1 MSGCKEN
8 KKLYVKVIGH
18 LSKDYALAMVGIRV
32 QETKIDQVKTALLVI
47 GIFKNERDFFASRE
61 LDSTISRAII
71 ELIENKEFQSFGST
85 LILHLMGRGLI
96 KKIMLMGLGRRDKF
110 TSENARIIAG
120 KAALRAKELNVEEFC
135 ILPFANA
142 DEALIEAISEGI
154 FLSLYSFN
162 KYKTSG
168 NEVTTIPAQTTIL
181 VNSDS
186 SKFQA
191 VVDKVDLV
199 ARAVNYARD
208 LGNLPPNECPPSELA
223 SLALALEDEYGIKT
237 RILERYEMESIG
249 LNGIVSVGKG
259 SGNPPKM
266 IVLEYYGNGDQKPYL
281 LVGKAVTFDT
291 GGISL
296 KPGDKMDEMKF
307 DKCGGCCV
315 FGVLKAIAS
324 LRLHVNVIGIVPSVE
339 NMPSSS
345 SYRPGDIIKMYNGK
359 TVEILNTDAEG
370 RIILADAM
378 AYGVAKYNP
387 QAIIDLATL
396 TGACVIA
403 LGANVAAAIGTS
415 KPLTERLRKTSEKT
429 GEKIWDLPLYDEYHE
444 QIKSTVADI
453 KNIGGRPGGAIT
465 AAAFLSNFTND
476 IPWVHLDIAG
486 TAWTQEGTFDR
497 SYNPKGATGFGVR
510 TVVKFLTE
518 NGGGL

>member
-1 MSGCKEN
+1 
-8 KKLYVKVIGH
+8 
-18 LSKDYALAMVGIRV
+18 MVSITV
-32 QETKIDQVKTALLVI
+32 QDAKFDQLETALLVV
-47 GIFKNERDFFASRE
+47 GIFENESDFFTSND
-61 LDSTISRAII
+61 LDSTISSTII
-71 ELIENKEFQSFGST
+71 ELIENKEFKSSLGST
-85 LILHLMGRGLI
+85 LILHMMGKGLI
-96 KKIMLMGLGRRDKF
+96 KKIMLIGLGAKDKF
-110 TSENARIIAG
+110 RCENARIIAG
-120 KAALRAKELNVEEFC
+120 KSALKAKELNLEEFC
-135 ILPFANA
+135 ILPFTKA

-162 KYKTSG
+162 KYKTNG
-168 NEVTTIPAQTTIL
+168 NETTTTPIQAKIL
-181 VNSDS
+181 VNSNS
-186 SKFQA
+186 SKFQT
-191 VVDKVDLV
+191 VVDNVELTTQ
-199 ARAVNYARD
+199 AVNYARD

-223 SLALALEDEYGIKT
+223 RFALALEAEYGIKT

-259 SGNPPKM
+259 SSNPPKM
-266 IVLEYYGNGDQKPYL
+266 IVLEYHGDVNHQKPYL
-281 LVGKAVTFDT
+281 LVGKGVTFDT
-291 GGISL
+291 GGVSL

-307 DKCGGCCV
+307 DKCGGCSV
-315 FGVLKAIAS
+315 LGVLKAVAS
-324 LRLHVNVIGIVPSVE
+324 LGLHVNVIGIIPSVE

-370 RIILADAM
+370 RIILADAI

-396 TGACVIA
+396 TGACIIA
-403 LGANVAAAIGTS
+403 LGANVAAAIGTN
-415 KPLTERLRKTSEKT
+415 KHLTERLLKASEKT
-429 GEKIWDLPLYDEYHE
+429 GEKIWGLPLHDEYHE
-444 QIKSTVADI
+444 QIKSKVADI
-453 KNIGGRPGGAIT
+453 KNIGGRPAGAIT

-510 TVVKFLTE
+510 TVVKFLTDDTQI
-518 NGGGL
+518 